1 MRKDK
6 KMSNQVILETRDYS
20 QFKFLDTNRQIANS
34 HVKKLAEAMREKP
47 QTNKVRP
54 ILVNEKMQV
63 IDGQHRLK
71 ACEMLSLPA
80 YYVIGKGLT
89 TKDAQHLNA
98 IQKNWSPLDYAQ
110 SYATAGD
117 ENYQM
122 YLAFR
127 DRYRLSHSTTLTYLT
142 QSITA
147 GNIAEPFRAGYFK
160 VKNAKKADK
169 LCKQLI
175 EVGAYIKDY
184 RQSKF
189 GQAYMLLAMHPAY
202 DHKRF
207 LNRAE
212 RYQTEF
218 IVRYENLSDYIRS
231 IEALYNKNTKLE
243 YQIMLKLN

>member
-1 MRKDK
+1 
-6 KMSNQVILETRDYS
+6 MSNQVILETRDYS
-20 QFKFLDTNRQIANS
+20 QFNFLDTNRQIANS

-71 ACEMLSLPA
+71 ACEMLSFPV

-117 ENYQM
+117 DNYQT

-127 DRYRLSHSTTLTYLT
+127 DRFRLSHSTTLTYLT
-142 QSITA
+142 QSIAA

-160 VKNAKKADK
+160 VKNVKKAEK

-189 GQAYMLLAMHPAY
+189 GQAYMLLASHPNY
-202 DHKRF
+202 NHKRF
-207 LNRAE
+207 LSRAE
-212 RYQTEF
+212 KYQAKF

-231 IEALYNKNTKLE
+231 IEALYNFNTELE
-243 YQIMLKLN
+243 NQILLKIN